1 MRRPWEGPEYGGLLV
16 EGGGGAGGPGG
27 LTRRGFLSLWAFTT
41 AVDPRKTL
49 EHCLLLGYRGD
60 PAALFCI
67 SRPRR
72 AERKSDA
79 PGRAV
84 FQVPARAAHVPFSH
98 SQDPVFQNDLQ
109 ARGQFQ

>member
-16 EGGGGAGGPGG
+16 EGGVGAGGPGG

-67 SRPRR
+67 SRTRR

-84 FQVPARAAHVPFSH
+84 FQVPARSAHVLFSH
-98 SQDPVFQNDLQ
+98 LQHPVFHK
-109 ARGQFQ
+109 